1 MSITHKHITLYIDL
15 LACIVFIPLTIM
27 VLPME
32 KWLMHSVP
40 CVQVLIAYVYVLYFV
55 YRRVHLPQMVIR
67 RHYLAA
73 AAVVAVLLL
82 VTVGI
87 THITFGM
94 DFEGLTQRQ
103 IDNRQAYRRQTFWFF
118 FLIVS
123 GFSLSIELAFE
134 LFRQMMSKQEIE
146 ARKDK
151 AELML
156 YKSQINPH
164 FLFNTLNTLY
174 ALVISQSDKT
184 ESAFIKFS
192 NILRYSYSQVGA
204 DMTPIGSEME
214 YISQYVDLQKLRL
227 NHHTRVEMV
236 TDIDDDTVM
245 IPPMILITF
254 IENAFKYG
262 TSSEKDC
269 LIRISTTLK
278 DGLLRFETENGIMRT
293 GKKSGGSVGLENC
306 CKRLNLVYGDRYTL
320 VTDDKDG
327 IYRSTLTIHLK

>member
-1 MSITHKHITLYIDL
+1 
-15 LACIVFIPLTIM
+15 M

-40 CVQVLIAYVYVLYFV
+40 GVLTLIIYVYVLYFV
-55 YRRVHLPQMVIR
+55 YRHVHLPQLVINKR
-67 RHYLAA
+67 YFVAA
-73 AAVVAVLLL
+73 GVVAALVLATVLL
-82 VTVGI
+82 
-87 THITFGM
+87 THVTFGM
-94 DFEGLTQRQ
+94 DVEGLTQRQ
-103 IDNRQAYRRQTFWFF
+103 IDNRQGYRRQTFWFF

-134 LFRQMMSKQEIE
+134 LFKQMMSKQEIE

-192 NILRYSYSQVGA
+192 NILRYSYSQA
-204 DMTPIGSEME
+204 DEDMTSIGSEME
-214 YISQYVDLQKLRL
+214 YVSQYVDLQKLRL
-227 NHHTRVEMV
+227 NGHTKVELI
-236 TDIDDDTVM
+236 TDIDDEQAQ

-269 LIRISTTLK
+269 LIRIVTRLS
-278 DGLLRFETENGIMRT
+278 DGILTFTTENGIMRT
-293 GKKSGGSVGLENC
+293 GKKSGESVGLENC
-306 CKRLNLVYGDRYTL
+306 CKRLNLIYGSRYNL
-320 VTDDKDG
+320 DIDDKDG
-327 IYRSTLTIHLK
+327 IYRSTLTIHLR